1 VSSAPIA
8 ATGTPN
14 GSGRAYRSSLGA
26 GKVDFREALDSEWA
40 KIRTVRSTYWTL
52 VAVVIVSIGVSVA
65 LGAAYIASW
74 DSLSQETRSTIDVSY
89 TLIGVNFGVLI
100 IAVLG
105 VMVISTEYS
114 TGMIRTSLTA
124 LPRRGMMLGAK
135 LTVLGVLSLAIGEL
149 VSFVSYFATEPF
161 YASKSVHISLGDGHS
176 LRAVLLAGVYLAL
189 VALIGFAF
197 GALLRHTAGAISTTL
212 GVMFVLP
219 IITGFLPGGWGKGVN
234 KVMPS
239 QAGAAMMAT
248 PTSNDKGDLLSPL
261 AGFLV
266 LGGTVAALCLIAL
279 ALFKRRDA

>member
-1 VSSAPIA
+1 MSDTQELSAIV
-8 ATGTPN
+8 TPGN
-14 GSGRAYRSSLGA
+14 GRVYRPSVGA
-26 GKVDFREALDSEWA
+26 GKVTFREALDSEWA

-52 VAVVIVSIGVSVA
+52 FAVVIVSIGVSVA
-65 LGAAYIASW
+65 LAAAYIASW
-74 DSLSQETRSTIDVSY
+74 NSLSQETRSTIDVSY

-100 IAVLG
+100 IGVLG

-124 LPRRGMMLGAK
+124 LPRRGLMLGAK
-135 LTVLGVLSLAIGEL
+135 VSVLAVLSVVIGEL

-161 YASKSVHISLGDGHS
+161 YASKNVHISLSDGHS

-189 VALIGFAF
+189 VALVGFAF

-219 IITGFLPGGWGKGVN
+219 IITGFLPGRWGKDVN

-261 AGFLV
+261 SGFLV
-266 LGGTVAALCLIAL
+266 LGATVAVLCVLAL
-279 ALFKRRDA
+279 ALFKKRDA